1 MGTLSQDIR
10 YAVRMLAKNPG
21 FTAIAIL
28 TLALGI
34 GANTALFSV
43 VNGVLLSPL
52 SFPHSEQLVT
62 LYERKMGFEQASI
75 SYPNFLDWQRNN
87 RAFSSIAS
95 YREDDFTVTG
105 NGPAERVSV
114 EMVSAE
120 FFQTLG
126 VKQVAGRLFSEDD
139 DHLGATPVAILGGGY
154 WKRKFGS
161 TADVV
166 GKRLTMDGKDYT
178 IIGVIPTDF
187 DLPVQNFRRF
197 PEKSEV
203 YVPVG
208 QWNGPLFHD
217 RKIGMGMDGIGRMKP
232 GVTVEQA
239 RADMDSVAQALA
251 REYPDANQG
260 NGITVV
266 PLKSEMVGEIRPF
279 LLVLLGAVGFVLL
292 IACVNVANLLLARST
307 SRAREFA
314 IRTALGASH
323 TRVIFQLLTE
333 SILLSLGGAALGLLL
348 AGWGTQAA
356 LARLPA
362 ALPRSENVG
371 VDGRVLLFTLGIS
384 LLAGVIF
391 GLAPAIKAAR
401 SNLQDTLRESGR
413 GNSGARNRAQSV
425 FVIVEMATALVL
437 LVGAGLMI
445 RSLARIWTIDP
456 GFNPRNLLTFSVAFP
471 AAKNPTAD
479 EARAQ
484 IRSLHDELAAIPGVK
499 SLSLTTGSLPMQ
511 GDSELP
517 FWIDGQPKPALQK
530 DMNQSLFYMVE
541 PGYLNALGITLRRGR
556 FLNDQDREHG
566 NPVVVI
572 DEDFARIYFPH
583 DDPIGKRL
591 HLGFIESTPEIV
603 GIVGH
608 VKHWGLDTD
617 AQSKILAQMYLPYM
631 QVPDDLLAQGALGG
645 TVAVR
650 TEGDPLAMTG
660 AMRDAVRKHN
670 SESAAFGF
678 EAMETTI
685 ANSLAAKRFAMT
697 LLTVFAVLAVLLSSI
712 GIYGVISYL
721 VGQRTH
727 EIGVRIALGAQRADV
742 LRLVLGEGL
751 KMTMLGV
758 AIGFV
763 AALALTRLMTEM
775 VFGVSTTDPV
785 TFAGVAALLVGVA
798 LFACYIP
805 ARRAMRVDPM
815 VALRYE

>member
-1 MGTLSQDIR
+1 
-10 YAVRMLAKNPG
+10 
-21 FTAIAIL
+21 
-28 TLALGI
+28 
-34 GANTALFSV
+34 
-43 VNGVLLSPL
+43 
-52 SFPHSEQLVT
+52 
-62 LYERKMGFEQASI
+62 
-75 SYPNFLDWQRNN
+75 
-87 RAFSSIAS
+87 
-95 YREDDFTVTG
+95 
-105 NGPAERVSV
+105 
-114 EMVSAE
+114 
-120 FFQTLG
+120 
-126 VKQVAGRLFSEDD
+126 
-139 DHLGATPVAILGGGY
+139 
-154 WKRKFGS
+154 
-161 TADVV
+161 
-166 GKRLTMDGKDYT
+166 
-178 IIGVIPTDF
+178 
-187 DLPVQNFRRF
+187 
-197 PEKSEV
+197 
-203 YVPVG
+203 
-208 QWNGPLFHD
+208 
-217 RKIGMGMDGIGRMKP
+217 
-232 GVTVEQA
+232 
-239 RADMDSVAQALA
+239 
-251 REYPDANQG
+251 
-260 NGITVV
+260 
-266 PLKSEMVGEIRPF
+266 
-279 LLVLLGAVGFVLL
+279 
-292 IACVNVANLLLARST
+292 
-307 SRAREFA
+307 
-314 IRTALGASH
+314 
-323 TRVIFQLLTE
+323 
-333 SILLSLGGAALGLLL
+333 
-348 AGWGTQAA
+348 
-356 LARLPA
+356 
-362 ALPRSENVG
+362 
-371 VDGRVLLFTLGIS
+371 VLLFTLGIS